1 MQFDMY
7 IMVWYDEKK
16 QVEGIAMS
24 QLTIKDIARK
34 AGVSTATVSRVING
48 VGNVNEEMKVRVQ
61 EVISQSGFRPN
72 FSARSL
78 KVNKAFTIGL
88 IVSDISDRYYSLMAK
103 SVADGLPSP
112 DYSLIVCNTDN
123 LPEKEKWYFDFLS
136 GKQVDGIILNTS
148 GGLDEDIYEFS
159 HDTPVMLVNRRINK
173 INDPRAQIDF
183 VGSDD
188 WGGAVTMTKLLL
200 EHGHRNIGIINGNLS
215 VSSGCDRYGGFKET
229 MNAAGIT
236 VADDYWY
243 CFNGK
248 FDFMTGYNGMEH
260 LLNLTPRPT
269 AVMTMNDS
277 ITVGAMRYCQDHQV
291 RIPEDISLMAY
302 GDVDNSELFA
312 VIPTCISL
320 APQTIGRHAID
331 SLFERINEPSIH
343 NREIICESALTLGG
357 SVRGI
362 SE

>member
-1 MQFDMY
+1 MTCILLYAM
-7 IMVWYDEKK
+7 MKK
-16 QVEGIAMS
+16 NQMEGIAMS

-48 VGNVNEEMKVRVQ
+48 IGNVNEEMKVRVQ
-61 EVISQSGFRPN
+61 EVISQSGFKPN

-78 KVNKAFTIGL
+78 KVNKSFTIGL
-88 IVSDISDRYYSLMAK
+88 IVSDISDRYYSLIAK
-103 SVADGLPSP
+103 AVADGLPSQ

-123 LPEKEKWYFDFLS
+123 QPEKEKWYFDFLS
-136 GKQVDGIILNTS
+136 GKQVEGIILNTS
-148 GGLDEDIYEFS
+148 GGLDEDIYKFS
-159 HDTPVMLVNRRINK
+159 HDTPVVLVNRRIDK

-200 EHGHRNIGIINGNLS
+200 EYGHRDIGVINGNLS
-215 VSSGCDRYGGFKET
+215 VSSGYERYGGFQET
-229 MNAAGIT
+229 MNSAGIM
-236 VADDYWY
+236 VSDDYLY

-248 FDFMTGYNGMEH
+248 FDFMTGYKGMEY
-260 LLNLTPRPT
+260 LLNLTPRPS

-277 ITVGAMRYCQDHQV
+277 ITVGAMRYCLDHQI
-291 RIPEDISLMAY
+291 RIPEDISLIAY

-320 APQTIGRHAID
+320 TPHTTGRYAID
-331 SLFERINEPSIH
+331 SLFQRINEPSID
-343 NREIICESALTLGG
+343 NREIICKSTLITGG
-357 SVRGI
+357 SVRNI
-362 SE
+362 RE